1 MNKRRLLAI
10 LLCLVLL
17 LPLAACANTQDSS
30 LTESGESQ
38 TGSDQGDASSAGGS
52 SDSPDAAASG
62 KDTITIALRN
72 DAGSLD
78 ASLINTDTYAAVT
91 CIQETLWDLSE
102 ENEVIMLL
110 AEDVDQVSDTEW
122 IVHLRQGVTFSN
134 GNPFTADD
142 VIFSIQKHK
151 DSGATGSPRV
161 QTIDAE
167 KTYAIDDYTLSMQL
181 LAPNVANWSIT
192 AMLVIYDAESY
203 DPETGSQNPI
213 GTGPYV
219 LKEYVPNSYLNL
231 ERREDYWGELP
242 DAKYLNFKILS
253 ETSQRVNALETG
265 LVDIAQLATE
275 DVEYANT
282 LEGFN
287 VDSRY
292 TGNYKMIG
300 FNLGENSAYYQNI
313 DARRAVAHAIDPQA
327 IIDAVY
333 LGQGKVMHAAVP
345 ELCFDFEER
354 FNDMDDTYAI
364 GYDVALATE
373 LAQSSGLA
381 GQTVKLMTDGLADSV
396 KTAEIVQIMLGE
408 IGVTVEINNYDS
420 ATVWQMLY
428 DPAAEYDMSIGA
440 GIAPNRRVGDQLLNG
455 VRYSPTMSA
464 PGAFPG
470 VEEYLELAPLCMS
483 TLDEQELSELLF
495 DMLGRYEE
503 YVLHFSTCNILYA
516 NAYST
521 AIDLDSVIY
530 TFGTGSARF
539 ADLKFVS

>member
-1 MNKRRLLAI
+1 MKKSRLLAM

-17 LPLAACANTQDSS
+17 LPLAACGNAQDSS
-30 LTESGESQ
+30 LADNGESQ
-38 TGSDQGDASSAGGS
+38 SSSDQGDASSAGS
-52 SDSPDAAASG
+52 TSDASGAAASE
-62 KDTITIALRN
+62 KDTITIALRS

-91 CIQETLWDLSE
+91 CIQETLWDVTE

-110 AEDVDQVSDTEW
+110 AESVDFVSDTEW
-122 IVHLRQGVTFSN
+122 TVHLRQGVTFSN

-142 VIFSIQKHK
+142 VVFSIQKHK

-161 QTIDAE
+161 QTVDAE
-167 KTYAIDDYTLSMQL
+167 KTKAIDDYTLDLVL
-181 LAPNVANWSIT
+181 LDPNVANWSIL
-192 AMLVIYDAESY
+192 AMLVIYDEESY

-213 GTGPYV
+213 GTGPYI
-219 LKEYVPNSYLNL
+219 LSEYVPNSYLNL
-231 ERREDYWGELP
+231 ERRDDYWGELP
-242 DAKYLNFKILS
+242 DAKYLNFIILS

-265 LVDIAQLATE
+265 LVDIAPLATE
-275 DVEYANT
+275 DVEYVQT
-282 LEGFN
+282 LSGFN

-292 TGNYKMIG
+292 TGNYKFIG

-313 DARRAVAHAIDPQA
+313 DARKAVAHAIDPQA

-333 LGQGKVMHAAVP
+333 LGQGKVMHGAVP
-345 ELCFDFEER
+345 DLCFDYEER

-364 GYDVALATE
+364 GYDVELATQ

-381 GQTVKLMTDGLADSV
+381 GQTVKLMTDGSADAV
-396 KTAEIVQIMLGE
+396 KTAEIVQNMLSV
-408 IGVTVEINNYDS
+408 IGVTVEINNYDV

-428 DPAAEYDMSIGA
+428 DPAAVYDMSIGA

-464 PGAFPG
+464 PGAFPD

-483 TLDEQELSELLF
+483 ILDDAERSELLY
-495 DMLGRYEE
+495 DMLGRYEK
-503 YVLHFSTCNILYA
+503 YVLHFATCNILYS

-521 AIDLDSVIY
+521 TIDLDSVIY

-539 ADLKFVS
+539 ADLKLA

>member
-1 MNKRRLLAI
+1 MKKSRLLAI

-17 LPLAACANTQDSS
+17 LPLAACGNTQNSNSDGSS
-30 LTESGESQ
+30 QDTTSPSQ
-38 TGSDQGDASSAGGS
+38 GNASDASNASDPSGPASAE
-52 SDSPDAAASG
+52 
-62 KDTITIALRN
+62 KDTLTIALRN

-78 ASLINTDTYAAVT
+78 ASLINTDTYAAVN
-91 CIQETLWDLSE
+91 CIQETLWDVTE
-102 ENEVIMLL
+102 DNEVIMLL
-110 AEDVDQVSDTEW
+110 AESVDMVSDTEW
-122 IVHLRQGVTFSN
+122 VVHLRQGVTFSN

-142 VIFSIQKHK
+142 VVFSIQKHK
-151 DSGATGSPRV
+151 ESGASGSARV

-167 KTYAIDDYTLSMQL
+167 KTHVMDDYTLSMHL
-181 LAPNVANWSIT
+181 VAPSIANWTVT

-203 DPETGSQNPI
+203 DPDTGSQNPI

-242 DAKYLNFKILS
+242 DAKYLNFRILA

-265 LVDIAQLATE
+265 LVDVAPLATD
-275 DVEYANT
+275 DVEYVKT
-282 LEGFN
+282 LAGFN

-292 TGNYKMIG
+292 TGNFKFIG
-300 FNLGENSAYYQNI
+300 FNLGPNSKYYQNI
-313 DARRAVAHAIDPQA
+313 DARRAVAHAVDPQA

-333 LGQGKVMHAAVP
+333 LGQGKVMYAAVP
-345 ELCFDFEER
+345 DLCFDFEDR
-354 FNDMDDTYAI
+354 FNKMDSTYEI
-364 GYDVALATE
+364 GYDVELANE

-381 GQTVKLMTDGLADSV
+381 GQTVKMITDGSAEAI
-396 KTAEIVQIMLGE
+396 KTAEIVQNMLSA
-408 IGVTVEINNYDS
+408 IDVTVEINNYDA

-428 DPAAEYDMSIGA
+428 DPDAVYDMAAGN

-464 PGAFPG
+464 PGAFPD

-483 TLDEQELSELLF
+483 ILDDAERSELLY
-495 DMLGRYEE
+495 DMLGRYEK
-503 YVLHFSTCNILYA
+503 YVLHFALCNILYS

-521 AIDLDSVIY
+521 SIDLDSLVY
-530 TFGTGSARF
+530 TFGTGAARY
-539 ADLKFVS
+539 ADLKFVK